1 MKSFV
6 CSSGCSGAE
15 REPESRGF
23 KRNWNVAFKARC
35 VCFLKKKNKKTKQK
49 PQNIYHSQ
57 KPPPPFFV
65 LLKLSGSNS
74 ESFILL
80 GRALKFQVAI
90 GKRHDSGKFRVGC
103 VNYQVTSSSVII
115 PNCFIWFSVAHREEH
130 LSTHQEITKSYPI
143 TPEHKVYNY
152 LMCQIYISTYANLL
166 QSCRRCCHF
175 SLNHSCQ

>member
-1 MKSFV
+1 MCLLF
-6 CSSGCSGAE
+6 E
-15 REPESRGF
+15 
-23 KRNWNVAFKARC
+23 
-35 VCFLKKKNKKTKQK
+35 KKNKKTKQK

-57 KPPPPFFV
+57 KPPPPPFFV

-152 LMCQIYISTYANLL
+152 LMCQIFISAPMLT
-166 QSCRRCCHF
+166 CCGAAVVVVT
-175 SLNHSCQ
+175 SL